1 MSRRGGGRYVTKV
14 KDVTGNL
21 GRKVNLLGVVVEFS
35 IPRKGNG
42 TDYCTVLK
50 IMDRSQQSP
59 ELCVNVFTENIHQLP
74 HIRSRKDII
83 LLCDINI
90 RNDSQNPVWAVFSK
104 SYSSFALFSGEDI
117 NDFIPY
123 QASPRFCLLD
133 SDKEFMRSL
142 RTWCI
147 SFPYD
152 GETSYREA
160 EFATLMDLIT
170 WPQNSCK
177 LKCVARVV
185 ALLPSQ
191 AEDFRSPL
199 GHYRIRMTLEDPTT
213 RIHALLSG
221 EDATVGKK
229 GKEGNN
235 WDELCGGGGG
245 RGWTWTSIIVLC
257 LCVFYYYQ

>member
-1 MSRRGGGRYVTKV
+1 MSRRGGGRYITKV

-21 GRKVNLLGVVVEFS
+21 GRKVNLIGVVVEFS

-170 WPQNSCK
+170 WPQEVFFERYPAINVLNAQMKK
-177 LKCVARVV
+177 LLGMPESGDTPRDPPWTEFCIKLHAGAAGSRHLHICDTR
-185 ALLPSQ
+185 LL
-191 AEDFRSPL
+191 
-199 GHYRIRMTLEDPTT
+199 
-213 RIHALLSG
+213 
-221 EDATVGKK
+221 
-229 GKEGNN
+229 
-235 WDELCGGGGG
+235 
-245 RGWTWTSIIVLC
+245 
-257 LCVFYYYQ
+257 